1 MSDGP
6 THLRNVI
13 CGAGRAKPTRKRTA
27 IRLKAKPK
35 PKSRRQLRRLHVSSD
50 CDDDALCRG
59 PASRASVSAVRR
71 ELRGIALSRRNATS
85 AGVNA
90 LVALL
95 MVSGFAALAHAAE
108 APDNVEAEVNDA
120 VQSCKDLEGKPNA
133 DAVLKVEDVN
143 GDGGEDWIA
152 DYSKLKCDGG
162 INQMCEDDGCT
173 LQIFLSR
180 HGGSPA
186 PAGPYSIEDLA
197 LDVIGLLDE
206 QQVDRAHVVGLS
218 LGGMVAQQ
226 IAAQQPHRVDRLVL
240 LCTSAHADRQPWT
253 ERAAAVRAGG
263 TGAIADAAVGR
274 WLTSRYRLAH
284 PEVAAGLR
292 EMLVS
297 IDDEG
302 YAACCEAIADMD
314 LRPGLSRIQ
323 APTLVIAG
331 AEDPSMPPEQM
342 RAMAAAIAGSRFE
355 VVPGA
360 HVPPLE
366 HPDAVTR
373 LLLEH
378 LAGA

>member
-1 MSDGP
+1 MTGDTPRVVGGP
-6 THLRNVI
+6 EADEESVVTV
-13 CGAGRAKPTRKRTA
+13 
-27 IRLKAKPK
+27 
-35 PKSRRQLRRLHVSSD
+35 RLHHRVSGAPGHPTVVVGGSLGSTL
-50 CDDDALCRG
+50 ASWG
-59 PASRASVSAVRR
+59 PAIA
-71 ELRGIALSRRNATS
+71 ALS
-85 AGVNA
+85 VDFQ
-90 LVALL
+90 V
-95 MVSGFAALAHAAE
+95 
-108 APDNVEAEVNDA
+108 
-120 VQSCKDLEGKPNA
+120 
-133 DAVLKVEDVN
+133 
-143 GDGGEDWIA
+143 IA
-152 DYSKLKCDGG
+152 YDHRG
-162 INQMCEDDGCT
+162 
-173 LQIFLSR
+173 

-197 LDVIGLLDE
+197 LDVVGLLDE

-253 ERAAAVRAGG
+253 ERAATVRAGG

-274 WLTSRYRLAH
+274 WLTSHYRLAH

-378 LAGA
+378 LVGA